1 MIARIWA
8 AMLAAASV
16 KIWAQIGA
24 AMAFTLVL
32 VGLELAI
39 WLGPWATAR
48 QAQQI
53 DWLGYGVLVTGLL
66 ALVALAAI
74 TGLSV
79 NLKGGK
85 DGVSA
90 SIDQDEHATR
100 IETVTKTTVTPPDG
114 AAVTTTSEGPK
125 A

>member
-1 MIARIWA
+1 MIASIWNALIKA
-8 AMLAAASV
+8 APV

-32 VGLELAI
+32 VGFGLVI
-39 WLGPWATAR
+39 WRGPWLIVH
-48 QAQQI
+48 QALQI
-53 DWLGYGVLVTGLL
+53 NWLGYGMMASALL

-79 NLKGGK
+79 NLRGGK